1 MKKIIIIFLVICYV
15 FIWFALDERVCCSD
29 CI

>member
-1 MKKIIIIFLVICYV
+1 MKKFIFIVICYV

-29 CI
+29 QYI